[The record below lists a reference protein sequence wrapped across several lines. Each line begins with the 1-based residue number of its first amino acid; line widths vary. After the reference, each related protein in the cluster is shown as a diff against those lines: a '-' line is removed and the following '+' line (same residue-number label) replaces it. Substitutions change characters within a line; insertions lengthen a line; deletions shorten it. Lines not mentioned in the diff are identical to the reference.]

1 MKSGPDPDPAMGV
14 QPGLGTDPVV
24 GVEPGVGVE
33 PVVGVEPLSGGEQ
46 PVVRTEYGRVR
57 GRIERGV
64 AVFRGVPYA
73 AAPVGPYRFRPPA
86 APAPWDGVRDASAF
100 GPTAPKPPYAPPLD
114 RLLPDPSVPGDDC
127 LNLNVWTPDPG
138 GAGLPV
144 MVWIHGGSLRNGSSA
159 VPTYDGAAFARDG
172 VVLVS
177 LNYRLGIEGFGV
189 FPDAPANLGLRDQ
202 LAALAWVRRN
212 VAAFGGDP
220 ELVTVF
226 GESAGA
232 FSVAGILA
240 SPLSAGLL
248 RRAVLQSGVPSA
260 VTPARGRRTTRRIAR
275 RLRVPATAAALAGV
289 DRDRLLRA
297 QRQVTAGGPL
307 GGGASFDLVV
317 DGGVLPRDPAAAL
330 AAGQGAEIGLLMGTT
345 SEEYRLWF
353 IPSGALDRIGPVTL
367 RLAMARFGVRGRT
380 AAVYRANRPDASP
393 GELLGALATD
403 RLLRIPLTRLA
414 DARRNAPA
422 ATYFYEFAWPSP
434 VQRLGACH
442 ALEIG
447 FVFDTLREP
456 ATRSLTGTGAP
467 QSLADTM
474 HADWVRFAA
483 TGDPGWPAWDASRPV
498 MTYGRGAPE
507 VVHAPRDDERRAWDG
522 P

>member
-1 MKSGPDPDPAMGV
+1 MISEP
-14 QPGLGTDPVV
+14 DPVV
-24 GVEPGVGVE
+24 G
-33 PVVGVEPLSGGEQ
+33 GE

-64 AVFRGVPYA
+64 AVFRGIPYA

-86 APAPWDGVRDASAF
+86 PPAPWDGVRDASAF
-100 GPTAPKPPYAPPLD
+100 GPTAPKLPYAPPLD

-144 MVWIHGGSLRNGSSA
+144 MVWIHGGSLRHGSSA

-177 LNYRLGIEGFGV
+177 LNYRLGVEGFGV

-220 ELVTVF
+220 GLVTVF

-232 FSVAGILA
+232 FSIAGILA

-260 VTPARGRRTTRRIAR
+260 VTPARARRTTRRIAR
-275 RLRVPATAAALAGV
+275 RLGVPATAAALAGV

-297 QRQVTAGGPL
+297 QREATAGSPL
-307 GGGASFDLVV
+307 VGGASFDLVV
-317 DGGVLPRDPAAAL
+317 DGEVLPRDPAAAL

-353 IPSGALDRIGPVTL
+353 IPGGALDRIGPVAL
-367 RLAMARFGVRGRT
+367 RLAMARFRVRGRT
-380 AAVYRANRPDASP
+380 AAVYRANRPGASP

-414 DARRNAPA
+414 DARRKAPA

-434 VQRLGACH
+434 VQRPGPVRPIFAGPRRLAPQADPRRSAGQDLGACH

-456 ATRSLTGTGAP
+456 ATVSLTGTEAP

-498 MTYGRGAPE
+498 MTYGPGAPE
-507 VVHAPRDDERRAWDG
+507 VVHAPRDDERRAWD
-522 P
+522 